1 MAQGGKRRI
10 LLIGSA
16 NMDLTLNMYKLPTAG
31 ETVSDDGGIAYT
43 PGGKGASAAIA
54 FTKLG
59 ADCVFATKLGA
70 DLHGQKLYNYY
81 KEVGIN
87 TSAIKVDH
95 DYPTG
100 LSAVIREADGTER
113 VIFYPGANSNM
124 TTENIIDAF
133 ACEPDAVYL
142 GFGLPFPTVLA
153 AAKVASAKNI
163 PIFIDASPAAKDDQL
178 EALPFVEI
186 FSPNENETYEYT
198 GIMPTGSESSLRAA
212 LALYRR
218 VKCKYLVIKQG
229 SRGAFIYDGKHY
241 DMVMAYRPEKTVDPT
256 AAGDAFT
263 VAMTLEY
270 LRTSSIKDSVK
281 FGSAA
286 AAITISR
293 AGAANSVPTES
304 EVVDFMHNRRF

>member
-1 MAQGGKRRI
+1 MN
-10 LLIGSA
+10 LI
-16 NMDLTLNMYKLPTAG
+16 MNMYKLPEAG
-31 ETVSDDGGIAYT
+31 ETVSDDGGVAYT
-43 PGGKGASAAIA
+43 PGGRGANAAIA
-54 FTKLG
+54 LTR
-59 ADCVFATKLGA
+59 LGA

-81 KEVGIN
+81 KELGIN

-100 LSAVIREADGTER
+100 LSLVIREAEGADR
-113 VIFYPGANSNM
+113 IVLYPGANGNI

-142 GFGLPFPTVLA
+142 SFELPFPTVLA

-163 PIFIDASPAAKDDQL
+163 PIFIDSTPASKDDQL

-186 FSPNENETYEYT
+186 FSPNENETFEYT

-241 DMVMAYRPEKTVDPT
+241 DMVTPYRPDKIVDSDS
-256 AAGDAFT
+256 AGDAFT
-263 VAMTLEY
+263 AALTLEY
-270 LRTSSIKDSVK
+270 LRTYSIKDSVK
-281 FGSAA
+281 YGAAA

-293 AGAANSVPTES
+293 AGGGNSVPTEQ
-304 EVVDFMHNRRF
+304 EVVDFMHTRAF